1 MTGSTDSLHIH
12 FVQEEIKG
20 RSGSESNKSSPSRSP
35 PVIALPPPPPSPSS
49 FPLSSLPLSG
59 VPAATNPCYNGTAEE
74 EEEKKRLPSLSVNE
88 RSETQSMSSQ
98 YTESLSEFVPPLTP
112 LDVLDVTPPIEPV
125 TADITT
131 PVFTTGVHVSRA
143 EFVPPLTPLD
153 VLGVTPPIEPV
164 APDITTPVF
173 TTGVHVSRAEFQDH
187 VRRLDD
193 NNQKLF
199 KERFK
204 VH

>member
-1 MTGSTDSLHIH
+1 MTGSTGSLHIH

-35 PVIALPPPPPSPSS
+35 PGIELPPPPPSPSS
-49 FPLSSLPLSG
+49 LPPSSLPLSG
-59 VPAATNPCYNGTAEE
+59 VPAATNPCYTGTAEE

-112 LDVLDVTPPIEPV
+112 HDVTPPIE
-125 TADITT
+125 
-131 PVFTTGVHVSRA
+131 S
-143 EFVPPLTPLD
+143 
-153 VLGVTPPIEPV
+153 V

-199 KERFK
+199 NERFK
-204 VH
+204 VHNQ